1 MIIPIAVDR
10 AEAGDAVRRTPWPE
24 SLTRVPYWIYQ
35 SRENAR
41 EEQKKIYEGHTWNYL
56 CLEAELA
63 KPGDFVSTFMGELP
77 VVAVRDTDGEI
88 YGFENR
94 CAHRG
99 ALICLENSG
108 NTKSFSCVYHAWAY
122 DLQGNVKGVSFQH
135 GVNGKGGMPESFCA
149 DAHAPRK
156 LRIATTCGLVFGSLS
171 DEVPSIDEYIGE
183 EVLARIHRLL
193 GDKPLEVIGRYTQTL
208 PNNWKLYFENVK
220 DSYHASLLHL
230 FLTTFDI
237 NRLTQRGG
245 LIVSPDGGSHV
256 SYSIIDKSVVAGSEY
271 KDQKLRVDSEHYRLR
286 DPSFLDYVEEVGD
299 GITLQILSVFPGF
312 VLGQVNNSIVVRQVL
327 PKDVDATELNWTY
340 LAYADDTPE
349 LRRMRLRQL
358 NMVGPA
364 GLVSMEDGAVG
375 GFVQRGVAM
384 VPERNAV
391 IEMGGESTSST
402 DTRATEASVRGFWKA
417 YRQHMGV

>member
-1 MIIPIAVDR
+1 MIPIVVER
-10 AEAGDAVRRTPWPE
+10 PEPVRELPETPWPE
-24 SLTRVPYWIYQ
+24 SLTRVPFWVYQ
-35 SRENAR
+35 SRSNYR
-41 EEQKKIYEGHTWNYL
+41 EEQARIYEGATWNYL
-56 CLEAELA
+56 CLEAELKEA
-63 KPGDFVSTFMGELP
+63 GDFVSTFLGELP
-77 VVAVRDTDGEI
+77 VVVARDTDGEI

-99 ALICLENSG
+99 ALICLENAG
-108 NTKSFSCVYHAWAY
+108 NAKSFSCVYHAWAY

-149 DAHAPRK
+149 DHHAPRK

-171 DEVPSIDEYIGE
+171 DDVPSIDEYIGD
-183 EVLARIHRLL
+183 EVLARIDRLL
-193 GDKPLEVIGRYTQTL
+193 GDKPLEVIGRYTQSL

-245 LIVSPDGGSHV
+245 LIVSPDGGNHV
-256 SYSIIDKSVVAGSEY
+256 SYSIIDKNQTAGTEY
-271 KDQKLRVDSEHYRLR
+271 KDQELRVDSDDYRLQ
-286 DPSFLDYVEEVGD
+286 DPSFLDYVDEVGD

-327 PKDVDATELNWTY
+327 PKDIDRTELNWTY
-340 LAYADDTPE
+340 LAYADDTPD

-375 GFVQRGVAM
+375 GFVQRGVST
-384 VPERNAV
+384 VPGREAV
-391 IEMGGESTSST
+391 IEMGGETTGST

-417 YRQHMGV
+417 YRHHMGV